1 MDETLK
7 ILKSISDRNRLRI
20 VAALS
25 RFEEL
30 CACQVTELLQISGA
44 SVSRHLSLLTNSTLL
59 KSRKQGRW
67 VFFRL
72 NQEKVNQKLLQW
84 IQLQLSNDL
93 QIETDRS
100 ALTAILSVPPEEI
113 CRKQRGEACCP
124 KK

>member
-1 MDETLK
+1 MDKTLK

-30 CACQVTELLQISGA
+30 CACQITELLQISGA

-72 NQEKVNQKLLQW
+72 NQEKVNQQLLQW
-84 IQLQLSNDL
+84 IQLQLADDL

>member
-20 VAALS
+20 VTALS

-30 CACQVTELLQISGA
+30 CACQITELLQISGA

-72 NQEKVNQKLLQW
+72 NQEKVNQQLLQW

-113 CRKQRGEACCP
+113 CRRQRGEACCP